1 MSHEPTATERRRRL
15 RWAFQPRQMAVLTV
29 VWLVLVGEVNL
40 VTVVGGLL
48 IAWLVTVVFPLPPIT
63 WDGRLRPWGMI
74 VLVARLLADLATSS
88 VKLALVAF
96 SRRMPRPGIVRVPLL
111 SDSDL
116 YQVNTAEL
124 ASVVPGT
131 IVVDARRRDRLLYL
145 HVFDLPDPSRSG
157 EVVHDTL
164 MLEKRVLDA
173 LGSRAERQDHRERM
187 AERTGTSGTN
197 ETHET
202 TEGER

>member
-1 MSHEPTATERRRRL
+1 MNDETPAARRRRL
-15 RWAFQPRQMAVLTV
+15 RWAFQPPQMVVLTV
-29 VWLVLVGEVNL
+29 VWLILVGEINL
-40 VTVVGGLL
+40 VTVLGGLL
-48 IAWLVTVVFPLPPIT
+48 IAWLVTVVFPLPPIV
-63 WDGRLRPWGMI
+63 WGGRLRPWGMI
-74 VLVARLLADLATSS
+74 VLVARLVADLATSS
-88 VKLALVAF
+88 VQLALVAF

-145 HVFDLPDPSRSG
+145 HVFDLPDPDRRRD
-157 EVVHDTL
+157 VVHDTL
-164 MLEKRVLDA
+164 MLEQRVVDA
-173 LGSRAERQDHRERM
+173 LGSKQERQDHRRRM
-187 AERTGTSGTN
+187 AEM
-197 ETHET
+197 